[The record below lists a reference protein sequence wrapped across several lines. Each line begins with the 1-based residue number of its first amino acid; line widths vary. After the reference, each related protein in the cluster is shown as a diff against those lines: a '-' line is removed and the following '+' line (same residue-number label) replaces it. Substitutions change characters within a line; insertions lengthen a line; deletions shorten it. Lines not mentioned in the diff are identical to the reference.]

1 MKAGKSTAK
10 KLIKIVI
17 KDIDAKKVLMELPP
31 TKASETKARRMSVMC
46 GIEVIRVYGD

>member
-1 MKAGKSTAK
+1 MKRNTPK

-17 KDIDAKKVLMELPP
+17 REQDTKKVIMELPP
-31 TKASETKARRMSVMC
+31 IKTSEAKANRMSAMV